1 LDRLEE
7 PVPPDAEY
15 AGDNE
20 PEKEEDN
27 DEG

>member
-20 PEKEEDN
+20 PEKEED
-27 DEG
+27 DK